1 MKVVVKAD
9 ILERNDAAAAENAAL
24 FAQHGI
30 YALNLLGSPGA
41 GKTSLL
47 ERTLQELAGDLR
59 VAVVEGDLFTT
70 KDAARIER
78 YGAPVVQINT
88 SGGCHLDA
96 AMVAAALE
104 KLDLTALDLI
114 VIENVGNLVCPAE
127 FALGEDA
134 KAVALSITEGDDKPL
149 KYPLIFKES
158 AVALLN
164 KMDILPYTNFDMEA
178 ARADITAL
186 HPGIPV
192 LAVSCRTGEGL
203 TAWYDWLRAQVAE
216 KKRRKESGNEEHL

>member
-9 ILERNDAAAAENAAL
+9 ILGRNDAAAAENAAL
-24 FAQHGI
+24 FARHGI

-47 ERTLQELAGDLR
+47 EQTLAELGSTLR
-59 VAVVEGDLFTT
+59 MAVIEGDLFTT

-78 YGAPVVQINT
+78 CGVPVVQINT

-96 AMVAAALE
+96 AMVAAALAQ
-104 KLDLTALDLI
+104 LDLTALDLI

-134 KAVALSITEGDDKPL
+134 KAVVLSVTEGDDKPL

-158 AVALLN
+158 AAALLN
-164 KMDILPYTNFDMEA
+164 KADILPYTDFDMAA

-186 HPGIPV
+186 HPGIAV
-192 LAVSCRTGEGL
+192 LPVSCRTGEGL
-203 TAWYDWLRAQVAE
+203 ADWYAWLQAQAAA
-216 KKRRKESGNEEHL
+216 KKAAQEERR

>member
-9 ILERNDAAAAENAAL
+9 ILGRNDAAAAENAVL
-24 FAQHGI
+24 FARRGI

-47 ERTLQELAGDLR
+47 EQTLAELGTDLR
-59 VAVVEGDLFTT
+59 IAVIEGDLFTT

-78 YGAPVVQINT
+78 CGAQVVQINT
-88 SGGCHLDA
+88 IGGCHLDA

-104 KLDLTALDLI
+104 KIDLTALDLI

-134 KAVALSITEGDDKPL
+134 KAVVLSITEGDDKPL

-158 AVALLN
+158 AAALLN
-164 KMDILPYTNFDMEA
+164 KVDILPYTNFDMA
-178 ARADITAL
+178 SACADIRAL
-186 HPGIPV
+186 HPGIAV
-192 LAVSCRTGEGL
+192 LPVSCRTGEGL
-203 TAWYDWLRAQVAE
+203 SAWYAWLRAQAAA
-216 KKRRKESGNEEHL
+216 KKAAQEESR

>member
-9 ILERNDAAAAENAAL
+9 ILGQNEAAAAENAAL
-24 FAQHGI
+24 FARHGI
-30 YALNLLGSPGA
+30 YALNLLGSPGC

-47 ERTLQELAGDLR
+47 EQTL
-59 VAVVEGDLFTT
+59 
-70 KDAARIER
+70 
-78 YGAPVVQINT
+78 
-88 SGGCHLDA
+88 
-96 AMVAAALE
+96 AALG
-104 KLDLTALDLI
+104 KLDLSALDLL

-164 KMDILPYTNFDMEA
+164 KVDILPYTNFNMEA
-178 ARADITAL
+178 AERDITAL
-186 HPGIPV
+186 HPGIAV
-192 LAVSCRTGEGL
+192 LPVSCRTGEGL
-203 TAWYDWLRAQVAE
+203 SAWYDWLRAQVQA
-216 KKRRKESGNEEHL
+216 KKKQA

>member
-9 ILERNDAAAAENAAL
+9 ILGRNEAAAAENAAL
-24 FAQHGI
+24 FARHGI
-30 YALNLLGSPGA
+30 YALNLLGSPGC

-47 ERTLQELAGDLR
+47 EQTLAALGGGLR
-59 VAVVEGDLFTT
+59 MA
-70 KDAARIER
+70 
-78 YGAPVVQINT
+78 VVQINT

-96 AMVAAALE
+96 AMVAAALG
-104 KLDLTALDLI
+104 KLDLSALDLL

-164 KMDILPYTNFDMEA
+164 KVDILPYTNFDMEA
-178 ARADITAL
+178 AERDITAL
-186 HPGIPV
+186 HPGIAVMP
-192 LAVSCRTGEGL
+192 VSCRTGEGL
-203 TAWYDWLRAQVAE
+203 SAWYDWLRAQVRA
-216 KKRRKESGNEEHL
+216 KKKQT